1 MFKLSVLSASELVQ
15 QYRDELVSYL
25 IQRNH
30 CPETAADIIQDAF
43 MKLASHQSDTEI
55 NNPRAFLYR
64 VVSNLSI
71 DYHRSNNRQR
81 MRQADESE
89 AVMLPDQAPGPEQQI
104 YSQEQIELLKRAVA
118 ELPPRCRQ
126 VFIMHKFRNYPY
138 SQIMA
143 ELGISES
150 TVVKH
155 IVKAMEHCRKRM
167 RETDA

>member
-43 MKLASHQSDTEI
+43 VKLASHQSDAEI

-126 VFIMHKFRNYPY
+126 VFVMHKFRNYPY
-138 SQIMA
+138 SKIMA

-167 RETDA
+167 REMDA